1 MRRLLTPAVMLMN
14 KLTYAQKFGVISVTF
29 FIPLLLLSYAI
40 IHQSYLTIQAT
51 KEEKVSLLAV
61 HDVLAVASAAANYRD
76 IAAVVNFYKRPEVDE
91 AVLAAEKKLFSG
103 LEDLRVKYKG
113 KAIGL
118 AVENNLPAWQQRL
131 SRGGDN
137 KQPTVVDQFN
147 LYQQVVKEISFLAQ
161 VAAQDSGLSQDT
173 NPDVQLLLK
182 LQLIQY
188 PQFLAAI
195 GHVRTV
201 GIFALIEK
209 YIQTVTYDMLNVSYD
224 ALNNTEKDM
233 ARSHETILKNS
244 ASFKSLF
251 EKPFADASAAIN
263 DIKVKLDEE
272 IVSAMDVS
280 MSWVDFASYVDERQA
295 KMMAIAGVSLPLVE
309 KILDERLSSQTQRL
323 ITVAALIALVMFTIV
338 YLYAAFFLAVRTT
351 VDEFYKAA
359 QKVAQGDMRVRVSV
373 QSKDEMG
380 ELSREFNN
388 MVENIH
394 QLIEA
399 VQQTAEDVSKEVGLV
414 EKNANQSKRA
424 ASEQLQQTELVASAV
439 TEMAATAEAVA
450 SQSSDASHSADR
462 AKQEADTAS
471 KVVVETLAQIN
482 QLADEIMH
490 SADVINKLA
499 DNSTNIANM
508 LSVIKGIAE
517 QTNLLALNAAIEAAR
532 AGEQG
537 RGFAVVADEVRT
549 LASRTQTSAQEI
561 EVVMTSIH
569 TGISD
574 SVKAMGQ
581 SHHKAQH
588 TVETSA
594 KVSEALN
601 QIVAAVNE
609 ILGSNKQITVSAS
622 EQTKVAHEI
631 DKNVL
636 SINDLGR
643 ETVEDAKHTVEAIS
657 EVSRLTG
664 SLQEKLQTFR
674 V

>member
-51 KEEKVSLLAV
+51 KEEKISLLAV
-61 HDVLAVASAAANYRD
+61 HDVLSVAGAAANYRD
-76 IAAVVNFYKRPEVDE
+76 VAAVVNFYKRPEVDE

-118 AVENNLPAWQQRL
+118 AVENNLSTWQQRL

-188 PQFLAAI
+188 PQFLATI

-201 GIFALIEK
+201 GIYALIEK
-209 YIQTVTYDMLNVSYD
+209 YIQTVTYDMLNASYD

-233 ARSHETILKNS
+233 VRSHETILKNS
-244 ASFKSLF
+244 ASFKRNF
-251 EKPFADASAAIN
+251 EQPFAASSAAIN

-280 MSWVDFASYVDERQA
+280 MSWVDFAAYIDQRQA
-295 KMMAIAGVSLPLVE
+295 QMEAVANVSLPLAE
-309 KILDERLSSQTQRL
+309 NILDERLSSQTRRL
-323 ITVAALIALVMFTIV
+323 VTVACLIALVMVTII

-359 QKVAQGDMRVRVSV
+359 QKVAQGDMRVRVRV

-380 ELSREFNN
+380 ELSQEFNN

-399 VQQTAEDVSKEVGLV
+399 VQQTAEDVSKEVALV
-414 EKNANQSKRA
+414 EKNANQSNRA

-471 KVVVETLAQIN
+471 KVVVETLSQIN

-569 TGISD
+569 SGISD

-594 KVSEALN
+594 KVSDALN